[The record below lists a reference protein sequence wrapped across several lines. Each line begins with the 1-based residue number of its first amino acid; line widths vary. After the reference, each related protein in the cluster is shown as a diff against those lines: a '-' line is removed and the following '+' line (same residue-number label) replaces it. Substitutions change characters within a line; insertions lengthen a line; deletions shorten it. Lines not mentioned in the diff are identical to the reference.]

1 MRILFRS
8 ALLALCCSSAAMAQ
22 SVSITGGVPAVEDF
36 SIMAGTQNTTG
47 TALPTGW
54 FFLESGS
61 GANTSYLIDD
71 GTSGS
76 GNTFSYGSAGSPDRA
91 IGALGSGSVVTTI
104 GARLQNDTG
113 GSLSELL
120 LTYTG
125 EQWRSGTPGAPDT
138 LNFQYC
144 VSTCA
149 LSDASNAANWTDFN
163 DLDLVAP
170 ITNGTE
176 GAKLDGNQPAN
187 RIAKSATITGLS
199 LAAGAQLW
207 IRWFDINDGS
217 VDDALAI
224 DDFSVGLAVDN
235 PPQLASS
242 VPSSGANNVPVTT
255 TITLNFSE
263 AVTTTGSWYVL
274 ECDAAIPPS
283 SVTGTGNTRT
293 ITPEF
298 NLPFNK
304 LCTITLIPAEIR
316 DTDGSLDTLTG
327 TTTFSFTTVADI
339 APTVSSVSPIDG
351 ATGVAIAANLTVTFS
366 EAVTPTLPNWLTLS
380 CAGSGVHTVT
390 ISGGPTI
397 WTINPDS
404 DFGFSELCTATIAAT
419 NVEDQDGTPD
429 PMAAPKSWTFTT
441 GADLAPTVA
450 SSYPADGA
458 TNIAIATNLSVT
470 FSEAV
475 TVSPGAFSLA
485 CGANPHT
492 LVVSTLDQ
500 TTYILDPDSNF
511 ATNVSCVLTITASQ
525 VLDIDGTP
533 TPMDIDAAID
543 FMTTA
548 GVSGYYERV
557 DTTSCRALR
566 ATLHGVIDDHHS
578 VSYDPVAGPDNDTW
592 DLLEPA
598 DVDPLD
604 PTKILDVYENKKYE
618 RVTDRA
624 SSVCTG
630 RYNREHTWPKSLGF
644 PSETGDMG
652 LPNAPHTDGHMLYL
666 SNCEYNSHRGNNP
679 YRTCATPGSCNA
691 DPTQLNHGEGGVG
704 INNLYTGSFYDTWP
718 KRRGDVARA
727 VLYMDFR
734 YEGGR
739 HSKTG
744 QLEPD
749 LVLTYGSD
757 AGTPGSLDTLL
768 AWHDADPPSMPASTA
783 PLDNIE
789 LLRND
794 TIELIQH
801 NRNPLIDHPEW
812 APIIFAQPCN
822 GPAVVAVDDDFAI
835 AQDTTLNAS
844 APGVLRDDH
853 NGVNKNGEGLTASLA
868 IQAQHGTATITNGA
882 TGAFTYVPDAGYCGT
897 DQFTYQVTN
906 GSVVDQ
912 GIAHIEVTGANCTI
926 TPPDDIFDDSFE
938 TSAP

>member
-1 MRILFRS
+1 
-8 ALLALCCSSAAMAQ
+8 
-22 SVSITGGVPAVEDF
+22 
-36 SIMAGTQNTTG
+36 
-47 TALPTGW
+47 
-54 FFLESGS
+54 
-61 GANTSYLIDD
+61 
-71 GTSGS
+71 
-76 GNTFSYGSAGSPDRA
+76 
-91 IGALGSGSVVTTI
+91 
-104 GARLQNDTG
+104 
-113 GSLSELL
+113 
-120 LTYTG
+120 
-125 EQWRSGTPGAPDT
+125 
-138 LNFQYC
+138 
-144 VSTCA
+144 
-149 LSDASNAANWTDFN
+149 
-163 DLDLVAP
+163 
-170 ITNGTE
+170 
-176 GAKLDGNQPAN
+176 
-187 RIAKSATITGLS
+187 
-199 LAAGAQLW
+199 
-207 IRWFDINDGS
+207 
-217 VDDALAI
+217 
-224 DDFSVGLAVDN
+224 
-235 PPQLASS
+235 
-242 VPSSGANNVPVTT
+242 
-255 TITLNFSE
+255 
-263 AVTTTGSWYVL
+263 
-274 ECDAAIPPS
+274 
-283 SVTGTGNTRT
+283 
-293 ITPEF
+293 
-298 NLPFNK
+298 
-304 LCTITLIPAEIR
+304 
-316 DTDGSLDTLTG
+316 
-327 TTTFSFTTVADI
+327 
-339 APTVSSVSPIDG
+339 
-351 ATGVAIAANLTVTFS
+351 
-366 EAVTPTLPNWLTLS
+366 
-380 CAGSGVHTVT
+380 
-390 ISGGPTI
+390 
-397 WTINPDS
+397 
-404 DFGFSELCTATIAAT
+404 
-419 NVEDQDGTPD
+419 
-429 PMAAPKSWTFTT
+429 
-441 GADLAPTVA
+441 
-450 SSYPADGA
+450 
-458 TNIAIATNLSVT
+458 
-470 FSEAV
+470 
-475 TVSPGAFSLA
+475 
-485 CGANPHT
+485 
-492 LVVSTLDQ
+492 
-500 TTYILDPDSNF
+500 
-511 ATNVSCVLTITASQ
+511 
-525 VLDIDGTP
+525 
-533 TPMDIDAAID
+533 
-543 FMTTA
+543 
-548 GVSGYYERV
+548 
-557 DTTSCRALR
+557 
-566 ATLHGVIDDHHS
+566 

-679 YRTCATPGSCNA
+679 FRTCATPGSCNA